1 MDKTDI
7 TSIILGIVFFL
18 GLIVYAITSSK
29 QKMFIHIILLF
40 LGLFISVLMTNKV
53 TKSSNPL
60 KLKIYFS
67 LITSL
72 LIFGSIVFFW
82 YLGNIISIDEMG
94 LTTFLLILPSIIL
107 FAVISLVVGLI
118 LSISRKRRKD
128 FDYNLKPF
136 LWIFSIIFLI
146 LLILFF
152 YNWIVVNLA
161 ILTNTKS
168 ICSLTISSDIKSN
181 LFNKGIKRYCLLRS
195 STGES
200 KVGDITCG
208 ELENIKDRNSC
219 YRWTAQNRR
228 DIKICIDNVASE
240 TEILRYNEYC
250 TSPIRFLEEDIYTI
264 LKNPQHP
271 DIMYALKS
279 VHHSL
284 GICYEE
290 GKRYIP
296 LLKEI
301 IKQGS
306 LGSKKEA
313 SDIFI
318 EGASCLAGNSLDGE
332 KEFLRNEI
340 LPLIKDQPELQS
352 YIDRINQKLSAVK
365 LKGTTSNIKTPTIK

>member
-1 MDKTDI
+1 M
-7 TSIILGIVFFL
+7 
-18 GLIVYAITSSK
+18 
-29 QKMFIHIILLF
+29 
-40 LGLFISVLMTNKV
+40 
-53 TKSSNPL
+53 
-60 KLKIYFS
+60 
-67 LITSL
+67 
-72 LIFGSIVFFW
+72 
-82 YLGNIISIDEMG
+82 
-94 LTTFLLILPSIIL
+94 
-107 FAVISLVVGLI
+107 
-118 LSISRKRRKD
+118 
-128 FDYNLKPF
+128 
-136 LWIFSIIFLI
+136 
-146 LLILFF
+146 
-152 YNWIVVNLA
+152 
-161 ILTNTKS
+161 
-168 ICSLTISSDIKSN
+168 
-181 LFNKGIKRYCLLRS
+181 
-195 STGES
+195 
-200 KVGDITCG
+200 
-208 ELENIKDRNSC
+208 
-219 YRWTAQNRR
+219 
-228 DIKICIDNVASE
+228 ASE